1 MDSNTQKNPEEHV
14 KQVEQINQ
22 VKKQSTRQE
31 IKKQQIDE
39 LNKKIDNNDLNLNY
53 FILRYGEIGTKSRQT
68 MHRFERLLAK
78 NIKSV
83 CEMHNFKVNVYL
95 LHTRLLVATEEQNT
109 DKLKDLLA
117 RTPGIVSF
125 SPCTVIM
132 EPTIE
137 KIKEK
142 AFEEVEKR
150 LNDKNNN
157 NNKNNNNKNNNNTKE
172 TTFRIK
178 TQRMQKKFPMNSL
191 EVNMA
196 VGGEMGGKYNL
207 KVDLVSP
214 DISIDIELL
223 NDYSF
228 IFSERF
234 EGIGGLPVGTQG
246 KVLVL
251 TSDGIDSPVS
261 AFMMAKRGCKLVLLH
276 MKTSEEGSEK
286 VQKLVEILKDYDPSL
301 KYIEVDFKETLG
313 DIKDNLIE
321 LKKEKYTCVFCKRK
335 MLKIAEKF
343 AYKYKCDAVVN
354 GDNMGQVASQTL
366 KNLRVISSCTNLQ
379 VLRPLIGFD
388 KVEIMR
394 LADKIGTLK
403 ISTSKE
409 LHCFA
414 VPKFPAT
421 DARENE
427 INNIEE
433 LLLKKESEQKEQEEN

>member
-1 MDSNTQKNPEEHV
+1 M
-14 KQVEQINQ
+14 
-22 VKKQSTRQE
+22 
-31 IKKQQIDE
+31 DE
-39 LNKKIDNNDLNLNY
+39 LNKKIDNEDLNLKY

-83 CEMHNFKVNVYL
+83 CEMHNFKANVYL

-150 LNDKNNN
+150 LNDISNNN
-157 NNKNNNNKNNNNTKE
+157 ANNNNTKE

-207 KVDLVSP
+207 KVDLVNP

-228 IFSERF
+228 IFSERLD
-234 EGIGGLPVGTQG
+234 GIGGLPVGTQG

-286 VQKLVEILKDYDPSL
+286 VQKLVEVLKDYDPSL
-301 KYIEVDFKETLG
+301 KYIEVDFKETLK
-313 DIKDNLIE
+313 DIKDNLTD
-321 LKKEKYTCVFCKRK
+321 LKKEKYTCVFCKRR

-366 KNLRVISSCTNLQ
+366 KNLRVISNCTNLQ

-388 KVEIMR
+388 KVEIMK

-427 INNIEE
+427 ISNIEE
-433 LLLKKESEQKEQEEN
+433 LLLKKELGQKEQEEN